1 MCRAVVAPA
10 APSEPQAP
18 PSWPDMWAEER
29 ATALETVNLS
39 CDIVEVD
46 KLNQD
51 ADVDFYLGD

>member
-1 MCRAVVAPA
+1 MTCTIEQSR
-10 APSEPQAP
+10 S
-18 PSWPDMWAEER
+18 STDGTR
-29 ATALETVNLS
+29 SSTGRKVNLS